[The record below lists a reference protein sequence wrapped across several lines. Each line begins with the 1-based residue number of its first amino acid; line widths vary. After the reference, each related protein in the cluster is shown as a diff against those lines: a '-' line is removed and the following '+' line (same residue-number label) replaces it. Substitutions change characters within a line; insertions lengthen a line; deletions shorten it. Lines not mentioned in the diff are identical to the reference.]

1 MPIRHG
7 ECNAL
12 DGALLS
18 FEALHAG
25 IIMTDL
31 SLEGRIAFITG
42 SDSGIGQAIAEEF
55 AKAGADVVVTF
66 HTDSDGAK
74 ETARRVEAAGRRACI
89 QALDVCDEES
99 VALAFQEAQS
109 QLGALDILVNNAG
122 VGGKD
127 GTVADMTTE
136 DFDLVIKTDLYG
148 PFFCTREFLRRQRTR
163 AGQGGK
169 IVNITSVHDSIPSP
183 EAAAYGAAKGGLLTF
198 TRSLALEL
206 AADRINVNAISP
218 GLIRTPMTKERVE
231 DPERMQKE
239 LPRIPWNRAG
249 EPREVARLALY
260 LVSNDADYVTG
271 QNFTIDGGLEM
282 NWGQGA

>member
-1 MPIRHG
+1 M
-7 ECNAL
+7 
-12 DGALLS
+12 
-18 FEALHAG
+18 
-25 IIMTDL
+25 IMTDL

-42 SDSGIGQAIAEEF
+42 SDSGIGQAIAEQF
-55 AKAGADVVVTF
+55 AKAGADVIVTF

-74 ETARRVEAAGRRACI
+74 ETARRVEAAGRRACV
-89 QALDVCDEES
+89 QALNVCDEES

-109 QLGALDILVNNAG
+109 QLGAPDILVNNAG
-122 VGGKD
+122 VGGK
-127 GTVADMTTE
+127 GATVADMTTE
-136 DFDLVIKTDLYG
+136 EFDLVIKTDLYG
-148 PFFCTREFLRRQRTR
+148 PFFCTREFLRRR
-163 AGQGGK
+163 QGSSGKSGK
-169 IVNITSVHDSIPSP
+169 IINITSVHDSIPSP

-206 AADRINVNAISP
+206 AAERINVNAISP

-231 DPERMQKE
+231 DPEKMKKE
-239 LPRIPWNRAG
+239 LPRIPWNRPG

-260 LVSNDADYVTG
+260 LVSEDADYVTG